1 MSNVDIKVPDIGGHE
16 NVEIIEVM
24 VKPGDVIEKEQSLI
38 TLETDKATMEVPST
52 HAGTV
57 VSVAVKVGD
66 KISEGG
72 LVITLEQAAA
82 SAGTPVAAPAPA
94 TAVPSPQQASSAS
107 QPAAAPQAPVI
118 SGDVVEC
125 DVLVL
130 GAGPGGYTAAFRAA
144 DLGKKVV
151 LVERYATLGGVCLNV
166 GCIPSKALL
175 HVAKVLTDAEEMRSH
190 GIDFGAPKIDI
201 DKLRGFKDGV
211 VTRLTKGL
219 SGLAK
224 QRKVTVL
231 TGNGQFSGPY
241 TLNVTAED
249 GSVKT
254 VRFANAIIAA
264 GSTAF
269 KIPGYPYDDP
279 RVITSTG
286 ALKLEGIPKRMLVVG
301 GGIIGLEMA
310 CVYGALGTE
319 ISVVELGDGLI
330 PGADRD
336 IVKVLQDRINGRYK
350 IMVKTKVS
358 KVEALP
364 EGLRCT
370 FEGDWAPAEPQVYD
384 KVLVAVGRR
393 PNGGLIGAEF
403 AGVKVDERGFISVD
417 NQCRTN
423 VPHIFAIGDI
433 VGNPMLA
440 HKATHE
446 AKCAAEVISGMKS
459 YLDYRA
465 IPSIAYTDPEVAW
478 MGLTETEAKA
488 KNIPYE
494 KAVFPWAASGR
505 ALGNGRDDG
514 LTKILI
520 DPETHRILGAAIVG
534 VNAGELLGEAV
545 LAYEMGA
552 DINDIVGTVHAHPT
566 LSETVYMA
574 AEIAH
579 GSITDLY
586 IPRKK

>member
-1 MSNVDIKVPDIGGHE
+1 MSTVEIKVPDIGGHD
-16 NVEIIEVM
+16 NVDIIEVF
-24 VKPGDVIEKEQSLI
+24 VKAGDVVEKEQSLI

-52 HAGTV
+52 HAGKV
-57 VSVAVKVGD
+57 ISVAVKVGD

-72 LVITLEQAAA
+72 LVITLEAAGVA
-82 SAGTPVAAPAPA
+82 AAAPAPA
-94 TAVPSPQQASSAS
+94 APAVSPQLASSVS
-107 QPAAAPQAPVI
+107 QPVAGAQATATA
-118 SGDVVEC
+118 GDVIETEV
-125 DVLVL
+125 VVL
-130 GAGPGGYTAAFRAA
+130 GAGPGGYTGAFRAA

-151 LVERYATLGGVCLNV
+151 LVERYEQLGGVCLNV

-175 HVAKVLTDAEEMRSH
+175 HVAKVLTDAEEMKEH
-190 GIDFGAPKIDI
+190 GIDFGTPKIDL
-201 DKLRGFKDGV
+201 DKLRGFKDSV
-211 VTRLTKGL
+211 VGRLTKGL
-219 SGLAK
+219 TGLAK
-224 QRKVTVL
+224 QRKVQVV
-231 TGNGQFSGPY
+231 TGEGKFTGPY
-241 TLNVTAED
+241 TLDVTAAD

-254 VRFANAIIAA
+254 IRFQNAIIAA
-264 GSTAF
+264 GSTAL

-286 ALKLEGIPKRMLVVG
+286 ALKLEGIPKKMLVVG

-310 CVYGALGTE
+310 CVYGALGSE

-336 IVKVLQDRINGRYK
+336 VVKVLTDRIGKRYK
-350 IMVKTKVS
+350 VMIRTKVTQ
-358 KVEALP
+358 VEQTP

-370 FEGDWAPAEPQVYD
+370 FEGDWAPKEPQVYD

-393 PNGGLIGAEF
+393 PNGKLIGAENL
-403 AGVKVDERGFISVD
+403 GVNIDERGFIQVD

-446 AKCAAEVISGMKS
+446 AKCAAEVIAGEKS

-488 KNIPYE
+488 TGVAYE

-514 LTKILI
+514 LTKILF
-520 DPETHRILGAAIVG
+520 DPETHQILGAAIVG

-552 DINDIVGTVHAHPT
+552 DINDIAGTVHAHPT
-566 LSETVYMA
+566 LSETVAMA

-586 IPRKK
+586 IPKKKK

>member
-1 MSNVDIKVPDIGGHE
+1 MSNVEIKVPDIGGHAD
-16 NVEIIEVM
+16 VEIIEVF
-24 VKPGDVIEKEQSLI
+24 VKPGDVIEQEQSLI

-72 LVITLEQAAA
+72 LVITLEAAAA
-82 SAGTPVAAPAPA
+82 SAGSPVAAPAPA
-94 TAVPSPQQASSAS
+94 ASNPQQASSAS
-107 QPAAAPQAPVI
+107 QPAATAQAATI
-118 SGDVVEC
+118 AGDVVEC

-130 GAGPGGYTAAFRAA
+130 GAGPGGYTGAFRAA

-151 LVERYATLGGVCLNV
+151 LVERYTTLGGVCLNV

-175 HVAKVLTDAEEMRSH
+175 HVAKVLTDAEEIRAH
-190 GIDFGAPKIDI
+190 GIDFGKPKIDL
-201 DKLRGFKDGV
+201 DALRGFKDGV
-211 VTRLTKGL
+211 VGRLTKGL
-219 SGLAK
+219 TGLAK
-224 QRKVTVL
+224 QRKVQVL
-231 TGNGQFSGPY
+231 TGEGQFTGPY
-241 TLNVTAED
+241 TLTVTAAD

-264 GSTAF
+264 GSTAL

-286 ALKLEGIPKRMLVVG
+286 ALKLENIPKKMLVVG

-336 IVKVLQDRINGRYK
+336 VVKVLSDRIGTRYK
-350 IMVKTKVS
+350 VMIRTKVS
-358 KVEALP
+358 QVEAGAD
-364 EGLRCT
+364 GLKCT
-370 FEGDWAPAEPQVYD
+370 FEGDWAPKEPQVYD

-393 PNGGLIGAEF
+393 PNGKLIGAEN
-403 AGVKVDERGFISVD
+403 AGVAVDERGFIGVD

-446 AKCAAEVISGMKS
+446 AKCAAEVIAGEKR

-488 KNIPYE
+488 KSIPYE

-586 IPRKK
+586 IPKKK